1 MFLKALKGEIVIR
14 IDKFLKNSRIIKRRT
29 VAKKAC
35 EQGKVLINGRV
46 AKAGDNVKISDEI
59 TINFGNGSKVFEVL
73 DVKDNVSKNN
83 ASDLYRMID

>member
-1 MFLKALKGEIVIR
+1 MFLKGEISIR

-35 EQGKVLINGRV
+35 EQGKVLINERV
-46 AKAGDNVKISDEI
+46 AKAGDNVKISDKI